1 MGVDWMGVDWM
12 VKHDINPHS
21 LLALQPQVLEKGVK
35 NSPREA
41 HSPTEKKHAGNRFL
55 ASGLGVDK
63 LRAQSNHSNSR
74 LLTPHYACCIKL

>member
-1 MGVDWMGVDWM
+1 MEDGSRDEAISHACRKVFREE
-12 VKHDINPHS
+12 
-21 LLALQPQVLEKGVK
+21 LK

-63 LRAQSNHSNSR
+63 LRAQSNLSKHDSDSA
-74 LLTPHYACCIKL
+74 LLYIV